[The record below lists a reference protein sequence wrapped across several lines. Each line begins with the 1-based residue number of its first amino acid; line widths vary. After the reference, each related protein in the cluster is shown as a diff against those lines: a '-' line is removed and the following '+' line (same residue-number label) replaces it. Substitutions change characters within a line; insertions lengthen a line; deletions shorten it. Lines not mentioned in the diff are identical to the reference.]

1 MTTVVKHQTYCIQ
14 NLHELNLMS
23 GLQIDISP
31 GSTYSA
37 EGDFGQVSFNGLANF
52 PSLNEETRN
61 IRPPILTYP
70 VLRMEAL
77 GQGSSSIVYKA
88 VMLHSLQVTA
98 EKVFVIHDSQK
109 RLQLF
114 RELESL
120 KSLCNDDGANHT
132 SCPFLVNLLEVYS
145 NPTDGTLSMCLDY
158 MDCGSLQQLINRG
171 GCADETALASI
182 AYQMTSGLKYL
193 HDRRLIHRD
202 VKPSNAL
209 ISSNGRIKLA
219 DFGLARTL
227 DSGQSLATSFVGT
240 FLYMAPERLTG
251 ESYSFQSDIW
261 SLGLTIHAVAMGAF
275 PYVGKTGYWEVLH
288 ATQQGPPPI
297 SPRFSPQLRAFL
309 ATTYLNLQHRASA
322 ESLLSQPFLSGKLA
336 SIPESLRQSV
346 CIRGPPAIS
355 NDLED
360 PIIAQANQA
369 LAARIAPTASTTAP
383 KTAPK
388 PPQALG
394 RRAVDSRT
402 VSTSNATKASTTR
415 KGVTPGNVLTSNT
428 RTPVANKTQS
438 GRQTDRFGSTKAT
451 VTASSTSKKP
461 APNNPV
467 TTVQSKTPCKVATTL
482 QAPKV
487 NVMSV
492 QKKGPFVR
500 SVSAVGIQSK
510 KGPNAM
516 IIDKPMNEA
525 TKSYIPLGTETA
537 AEECCSGP
545 EITTLVQAWV
555 DYVTQARKTQSDSV
569 PQTGNADEGTRAGV
583 TPAGVVQDNFN
594 YAASP
599 SAAVNSLRRLVSR
612 QHDVGS
618 VQVISEDT
626 VRSLATALDCD
637 CTHLWAAF
645 RAALKV
651 VNQGTGAPLLAIRVS
666 SNVRSSTAPAMSALR
681 ASVEEPVRTLGDA
694 RRSMRFANNVAA
706 TNASEAPSTELPGPR
721 TSIDPSKAAM
731 LEVSMHA
738 SRRNSF
744 LASPVDPTDAPNLQ
758 TPAKTIVTLAA
769 AATQSDSASFSDE
782 GEDEHEE
789 ILDEDIEEELCTPLY
804 RAHSG
809 ADPLDES
816 ISEELEGL
824 CDIPSERV
832 LATALRASTLSNLT
846 VGNTEEGGEGEDEEE
861 NSYADE
867 SFEDFHE

>member
-1 MTTVVKHQTYCIQ
+1 M
-14 NLHELNLMS
+14 N

-31 GSTYSA
+31 GSSYSA
-37 EGDFGQVSFNGLANF
+37 EGDFGQISFNGLADL
-52 PSLNEETRN
+52 PSQVGGGNNVRPN
-61 IRPPILTYP
+61 ILSYP

-88 VMLHSLQVTA
+88 VMLHNLQVTA
-98 EKVFVIHDSQK
+98 EKVFVIHDSHK

-120 KSLCNDDGANHT
+120 KSLCSDDGNGHS

-145 NPTDGTLSMCLDY
+145 NPADGTLSMCLDY

-171 GCADETALASI
+171 SCSDEMALASI
-182 AYQMTSGLKYL
+182 AYQMTSGLRYL

-209 ISSNGRIKLA
+209 ISSDGRIKLA

-297 SPRFSPQLRAFL
+297 SPLFSAQLRAFL
-309 ATTYLNLQHRASA
+309 ASTYLNVQSRVSA
-322 ESLLSQPFLSGKLA
+322 ESLLSQPFLSSKLA
-336 SIPESLRQSV
+336 FIPESLRASV
-346 CIRGPPAIS
+346 CVSGPSPLN
-355 NDLED
+355 NDQIED
-360 PIIAQANQA
+360 PIIAQANLA
-369 LAARIAPTASTTAP
+369 LAARVAPSTAVAP

-388 PPQALG
+388 PPQPVS
-394 RRAVDSRT
+394 RRAAESRM
-402 VSTSNATKASTTR
+402 VGTSSATKAGTAR
-415 KGVTPGNVLTSNT
+415 KGVTPGAVLSSNT
-428 RTPVANKTQS
+428 RTPVVNKTQA
-438 GRQTDRFGSTKAT
+438 GRQVERFASTRPTLAT
-451 VTASSTSKKP
+451 NNTSRKQ
-461 APNNPV
+461 ATGV
-467 TTVQSKTPCKVATTL
+467 SIATIQSKTPSKVTTAL

-487 NVMSV
+487 NVTSV

-510 KGPNAM
+510 KAPAAL
-516 IIDKPMNEA
+516 IINNQAPKDEMKLPQA
-525 TKSYIPLGTETA
+525 GTSTPEGSFST
-537 AEECCSGP
+537 P
-545 EITTLVQAWV
+545 EIDNLVQTWV
-555 DYVTQARKTQSDSV
+555 NYVTQARKSQSGPAS
-569 PQTGNADEGTRAGV
+569 QTSHPEDTTRVGV

-612 QHDVGS
+612 QHDMGS
-618 VQVISEDT
+618 VQSISEDT
-626 VRSLATALDCD
+626 VRRLATALPCD
-637 CTHLWAAF
+637 QTHLWAAF

-651 VNQGTGAPLLAIRVS
+651 VNKGTETALQAVRLS
-666 SNVRSSTAPAMSALR
+666 NNVRSSTAPAMSTLR

-694 RRSMRFANNVAA
+694 RRSMRFANNIAAA
-706 TNASEAPSTELPGPR
+706 TSTEMLSSELRDSITSLEPYGPL
-721 TSIDPSKAAM
+721 A
-731 LEVSMHA
+731 LEMSVPMPQD
-738 SRRNSF
+738 SF
-744 LASPVDPTDAPNLQ
+744 LASPLASPDAPNLLTPTAQ
-758 TPAKTIVTLAA
+758 AFTPAITIIHPDPA
-769 AATQSDSASFSDE
+769 D
-782 GEDEHEE
+782 
-789 ILDEDIEEELCTPLY
+789 LDEDEDKEMLEEEIEEEELPVPLH
-804 RAHSG
+804 RAFSDH
-809 ADPLDES
+809 DLLDES
-816 ISEELEGL
+816 ISEELEGFG
-824 CDIPSERV
+824 DPATERS
-832 LATALRASTLSNLT
+832 LATTLRVSALRDHTPQNQHN
-846 VGNTEEGGEGEDEEE
+846 VEKNYEEEGEDD